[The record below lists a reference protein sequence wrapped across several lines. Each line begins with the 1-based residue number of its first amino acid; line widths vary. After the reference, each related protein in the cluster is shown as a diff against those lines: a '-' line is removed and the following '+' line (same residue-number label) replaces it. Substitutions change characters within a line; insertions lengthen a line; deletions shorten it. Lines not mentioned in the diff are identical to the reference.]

1 MIQILANYLL
11 RNSSTSTSEG
21 VDNNSSEG
29 GNSSSSRVALR
40 TTEHDDG
47 WTLVDRDSE
56 GNSDVSS
63 SEEEDEATN
72 EPRKKTGVT
81 RASSVESLRGTG
93 GMEESWF
100 VTPPPSFTSAGPIHM
115 ETSPLENLLIEHPSM
130 SVYQHT
136 GGRRPPFRHNR
147 PSTPSEMAAT
157 DMEDN
162 LEEEIV
168 GEEHGDAIVMI
179 RRIPPPRCN
188 RLQALHLHEAQFA
201 KSRRAQKMQIK
212 KSSQSTSRGYL
223 NRTNKAREANG
234 RSWKPRR
241 KERSQGSARSNANN
255 NRKC

>member
-93 GMEESWF
+93 
-100 VTPPPSFTSAGPIHM
+100 GPIHM